1 MSFGMFAFA
10 IAETIWSFYN
20 LVFRTEIPY
29 PGLPDVFYVSYYLFM
44 VAGFFQV
51 LKFLKVKINLI
62 NLTETAVIFSIL
74 FLITYLFLSTNTG
87 TINPLSIVGL
97 LNIGY
102 PVLDSLLI
110 SLAILATR
118 SKAGILNNDLMYFV
132 FGFIMLA
139 AGDTLFSYQSSL
151 GTYWNGNLADVYFA
165 TSGILIILGVL
176 SLPEI
181 IISANAIDQTK
192 IWTQNKP
199 EK

>member
-1 MSFGMFAFA
+1 
-10 IAETIWSFYN
+10 
-20 LVFRTEIPY
+20 
-29 PGLPDVFYVSYYLFM
+29 
-44 VAGFFQV
+44 
-51 LKFLKVKINLI
+51 LI